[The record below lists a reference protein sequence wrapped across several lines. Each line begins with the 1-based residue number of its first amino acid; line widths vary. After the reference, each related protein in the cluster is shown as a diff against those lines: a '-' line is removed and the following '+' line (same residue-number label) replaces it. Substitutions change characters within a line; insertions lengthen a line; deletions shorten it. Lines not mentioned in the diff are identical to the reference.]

1 MTLTE
6 YVAARTR
13 HWADI
18 AWAARPHW
26 WDALYATAGVA
37 IFLALHAALPLALA
51 LAAVVLIGG
60 PWVDILLTWLLHL
73 RRSTETPADQPGGPE

>member
-1 MTLTE
+1 MNRL
-6 YVAARTR
+6 RR
-13 HWADI
+13 WADI
-18 AWAARPHW
+18 AWAARPRW
-26 WDALYATAGVA
+26 WDVLYASAGVV
-37 IFLALHAALPLALA
+37 IFLALHATLPLALA